1 MMFYINSFEE
11 TMMRTTLTI
20 DDDILAAARHLAQRE
35 QKTVGEVI
43 SALARQGLKNDS
55 RTPRS
60 TRNGLP
66 LLPTRNGGSPVTMEL
81 VNQLR
86 DELP

>member
-1 MMFYINSFEE
+1 
-11 TMMRTTLTI
+11 MRTTLSI
-20 DDDILAAARHLAQRE
+20 DDDVLAAAKGLAARQ

-43 SALARQGLKNDS
+43 SALARQALRPPTARGE
-55 RTPRS
+55 
-60 TRNGLP
+60 TRNGIP
-66 LLPTRNGGSPVTMEL
+66 LLPVRPDALPVTPEL